1 MTNST
6 VLITTAIAPPAG
18 MPYLKIT
25 NVATRHLTT
34 KAAIFF
40 WAAQG
45 VGRIVVADAT
55 GRAPLNEEEMEML
68 KAMDVEIEQIT
79 YLQNEALIKSKGK
92 GFGEGEL
99 IKFALANSVFLKS
112 AEAFFKCTG
121 KVYCRN
127 FKAISQLINS
137 NNIQNMF
144 WRWLEPGDFLRTW
157 ADVRFFYS
165 TKEFCE
171 THLIPAY
178 LRSDDNKEATELGIF
193 SMLQQTLPAATALR
207 PLLSGFCGGS
217 GEQYFDAS
225 LGILDTNHPCWGS
238 VKQPR

>member
-1 MTNST
+1 MKST
-6 VLITTAIAPPAG
+6 VLITTAIAPPVG

-34 KAAIFF
+34 KAAIYF

-45 VGRIVVADAT
+45 VEKIVVADAT
-55 GRAPLNEEEMEML
+55 GKTPLNGEELEML
-68 KAMDVEIEQIT
+68 EKMDVQVEQLA
-79 YLQNEALIKSKGK
+79 YFQNDALIKSKGK
-92 GFGEGEL
+92 GYGEGEL
-99 IKFALANSVFLKS
+99 IKFALANSNFLQG
-112 AEAFFKCTG
+112 AEGFFKCTG

-127 FKAISQLINS
+127 FKAIFQLIEGNH
-137 NNIQNMF
+137 IQHMF

-171 THLIPAY
+171 KHLIPAY
-178 LRSDDNKEATELGIF
+178 LSSDDNAEATEFSVF
-193 SMLQQTLPAATALR
+193 SMLQQVLPAATALR

-225 LGILDTNHPCWGS
+225 LGILDTTHPCWAS
-238 VKQPR
+238 K